1 MLKIPS
7 KVSVTLSLVLA
18 FAVGLVGIVWAT
30 VLPKT
35 VRILLE
41 ARESVETLVPDICKS
56 ELLLTVLAYLA
67 LSAVLFADGLMIPLL
82 FRVRDGRVFTSETVA
97 LIRGI
102 SWCCILLGAVLC
114 LIGLYFTLAFLIAGL
129 AIFLGLC
136 LRVVKN
142 VIEEAVEIKSE
153 NDLTV

>member
-1 MLKIPS
+1 MLKIPR

-97 LIRGI
+97 LIRCI